1 MHTNCTPN
9 KPQNQTEQIK
19 LMVEQL
25 RSSAN
30 VILDTSDVD
39 RVQFHLYLS
48 LRELSLAIEVFDVR
62 ITTLE
67 NRERGE
73 K

>member
-9 KPQNQTEQIK
+9 DAHTQTEQIK

-48 LRELSLAIEVFDVR
+48 LMSLSLIIEVFDIR
-62 ITTLE
+62 LTALE

>member
-1 MHTNCTPN
+1 MKYTPN
-9 KPQNQTEQIK
+9 DAHTQTEQIK

-30 VILDTSDVD
+30 VTLSTNKVD
-39 RVQFHLYLS
+39 RVRYHLYLS
-48 LRELSLAIEVFDVR
+48 LTALSLIIEVFDIR
-62 ITTLE
+62 LTALE

>member
-1 MHTNCTPN
+1 MKYTPN
-9 KPQNQTEQIK
+9 DAHTQTEQIK

-25 RSSAN
+25 RSSAIAI
-30 VILDTSDVD
+30 VETSVVD
-39 RVQFHLYLS
+39 RVRYHLYLS
-48 LRELSLAIEVFDVR
+48 LMSLSLLIEVFDVR
-62 ITTLE
+62 LTALE

>member
-1 MHTNCTPN
+1 MHTNYTPN
-9 KPQNQTEQIK
+9 DVHTQTEQIK

-30 VILDTSDVD
+30 VTLSTNKVD
-39 RVQFHLYLS
+39 RARYHLYLS
-48 LRELSLAIEVFDVR
+48 LTALSLIIEVFDIR
-62 ITTLE
+62 LTALE

>member
-1 MHTNCTPN
+1 MHTNCTSN
-9 KPQNQTEQIK
+9 DAQNQTEQIK

-62 ITTLE
+62 LTTLE
-67 NRERGE
+67 NKERGE